1 MKFNER
7 VKIFSFKEK
16 KDDLAGVQ
24 REKFL
29 RGEFWANCEYKDSKG
44 VELMQYAQ
52 TVQLIC
58 YLRYFPD
65 VKLSVG
71 DIVEFRGIN
80 HTLAGLTA
88 NGEVI
93 KLVCYENKSNC

>member
-1 MKFNER
+1 MKFNDRITIYCHEE
-7 VKIFSFKEK
+7 EK
-16 KDDLAGVQ
+16 DELAGVKQ
-24 REKFL
+24 KKRL
-29 RGEFWANCEYKDSKG
+29 LGYFWANCEYKDSKG

-58 YLRYFPD
+58 YLRYSPN

-88 NGEVI
+88 NSEII